1 MVDGNASRALPMTSA
16 MTAQTVMGA
25 RAFADLGLGEKELQK
40 HTVLDVLPF
49 RLERVLAGASP
60 LAAKGRT
67 LLVVVYQQ
75 HEGQQA
81 QYYTLPL
88 GEEAAAM

>member
-1 MVDGNASRALPMTSA
+1 MTSA

-25 RAFADLGLGEKELQK
+25 CFRRSATRRKELQK
-40 HTVLDVLPF
+40 HAVLDVLPF

-60 LAAKGRT
+60 LAAKGQT

-75 HEGQQA
+75 HEDQQA